1 MKALYLCAHWQS
13 IPPFLS
19 HPSFWYLTAPFYSCP
34 SCYSAPKWITNSLLI
49 SRLPQHGESEGIGWL
64 TCELQHGTPF
74 LKILQ
79 CLPITLSI
87 KVNLLVMPYSASRS
101 QSCPSTALTQSPRW
115 SSYSPNMPLCTYSMI
130 SNLWRSLDRQM
141 EMDGFL
147 CTGAHSL
154 SYAWLF
160 CNPMDC
166 SPTGS
171 SAHGIAIS
179 FSGDL
184 PDPGIEPAWS
194 HAPAALAGWL
204 LILHNKNISRKK
216 YQCINS
222 LYLWWM
228 GFR

>member
-19 HPSFWYLTAPFYSCP
+19 HPSFWYQQHLSTPVHLAILHPSGSLTASWFPACL
-34 SCYSAPKWITNSLLI
+34 W
-49 SRLPQHGESEGIGWL
+49 RGESEGIGWL

-171 SAHGIAIS
+171 SAHRIAIS

-194 HAPAALAGWL
+194 HAPPALAGWL